1 MKEKEIE
8 EQVDEVESDIRCELD
23 EVTLYIL
30 ARRPTSDPKKI
41 RVQSTTPSPGVRS
54 ACPAPFRPPRSH
66 SPSTPDPIQSYSLFG
81 CFGIYSA
88 PSSSSPMLITPR
100 VPYLSSS
107 DHSAVFASDP
117 IDRWHRV
124 DRINLGIIRAIRRKE
139 VARSLGEI
147 PVFDWPEITDRQHRE
162 LSSHPITSRHDEYPE
177 VAHANDGPVPVIAG
191 KRERERRST
200 KISLDLRRCCTVSK
214 WFEQCNR

>member
-1 MKEKEIE
+1 
-8 EQVDEVESDIRCELD
+8 
-23 EVTLYIL
+23 
-30 ARRPTSDPKKI
+30 
-41 RVQSTTPSPGVRS
+41 
-54 ACPAPFRPPRSH
+54 
-66 SPSTPDPIQSYSLFG
+66 
-81 CFGIYSA
+81 
-88 PSSSSPMLITPR
+88 MLITPR

-107 DHSAVFASDP
+107 DHSSVFASDP

-200 KISLDLRRCCTVSK
+200 KISLDLRRCCTRLKVIRAMQQMIIQAATFQLKAPYPMVRPIHLHES
-214 WFEQCNR
+214 RSSY